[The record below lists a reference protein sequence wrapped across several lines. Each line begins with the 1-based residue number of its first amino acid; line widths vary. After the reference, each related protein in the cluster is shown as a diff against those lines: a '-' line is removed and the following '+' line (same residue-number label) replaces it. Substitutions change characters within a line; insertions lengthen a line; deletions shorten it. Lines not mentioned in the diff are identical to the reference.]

1 MIHVFKLSQV
11 NEKEN
16 NETFSNLTTLML
28 RLLSSKAQG
37 IKDFLKNI

>member
-11 NEKEN
+11 NEKDN
-16 NETFSNLTTLML
+16 NETCSNLIILML

-37 IKDFLKNI
+37 INDFLKNI